1 MDNTAI
7 INALLKGEITVDG
20 QFLQGSNYTFRGLL
34 THEEHEH
41 QVVYKPVRGEQPLW
55 DFPRGSLAHREAAA
69 YLLSEILGWAL
80 VPPTVYRRKAP
91 IGPGSVQLYVE
102 HDPEYHYFTFEEE
115 DRQRLRPAVLF
126 DLIVNNADR
135 KAGHILRSVEDGHLW
150 LIDQGLC
157 FHMDDKL
164 RTVLWD
170 FGGEPIPPELV
181 ADLERLDGLL
191 EDGEPHREELQQHIR
206 PGEISAMAAR
216 VRGLIRL
223 ETFPLPPSSRRS
235 YPWPPV

>member
-7 INALLKGEITVDG
+7 INALMKGEITIDG
-20 QFLQGSNYTFRGLL
+20 QFMQGSNYTFRGLL
-34 THEEHEH
+34 THEGQEY

-55 DFPRGSLAHREAAA
+55 DFPRGSLAHREVAA
-69 YLLSEILGWAL
+69 YLLSEMLGWAL

-91 IGPGSVQLYVE
+91 IGPGSVQLYIE
-102 HDPEYHYFTFEEE
+102 HDPEYHFFTFEEA

-135 KAGHILRSVEDGHLW
+135 KAGHILRGSDQHLW

-157 FHMDDKL
+157 FHVDDKL

-170 FGGEPIPPELV
+170 FGGEAIPPELV
-181 ADLERLDGLL
+181 ADLTRLEGML
-191 EDGEPHREELQQHIR
+191 EDGEPQRAELEQHIR
-206 PGEISAMAAR
+206 SGEVSAMAAR
-216 VRGLIRL
+216 IRDLL
-223 ETFPLPPSSRRS
+223 ELEMFPLPPSPRRS

>member
-1 MDNTAI
+1 MDNAAI
-7 INALLKGEITVDG
+7 LKALSKGEITIDG
-20 QFLQGSNYTFRGLL
+20 QFMQGSNYTFRGLL
-34 THEEHEH
+34 TYEDQEC

-55 DFPRGSLAHREAAA
+55 DFPRGSLAHREVAA
-69 YLLSEILGWAL
+69 YLLSEMLGWQL

-91 IGPGSVQLYVE
+91 IGPGSVQLYIE
-102 HDPEYHYFTFEEE
+102 HDPNYHYYAFEEE

-135 KAGHILRSVEDGHLW
+135 KAGHILRGQEDGHLW

-157 FHMDDKL
+157 FHVDDKL

-170 FGGEPIPPELV
+170 FGGETIPPELI
-181 ADLERLDGLL
+181 ADLERLAGLL
-191 EDGEPHREELQQHIR
+191 EAGEAQREELEAHIR
-206 PGEISAMAAR
+206 PGEISAMLAR
-216 VRGLIRL
+216 SRELI
-223 ETFPLPPSSRRS
+223 EECTFPLPPTSRRS